1 MMSFIAQ
8 AGYSTAVINL
18 TNELSALLAGF
29 IGVTAIAAA
38 MIVVEITRYQAT
50 QKTTSVANTVSTTT
64 TYQQAA

>member
-8 AGYSTAVINL
+8 AGYATAVINL
-18 TNELSALLAGF
+18 TNELSSLFAGL

>member
-8 AGYSTAVINL
+8 AGYATAVINL
-18 TNELSALLAGF
+18 TNELSSLFSGL

-38 MIVVEITRYQAT
+38 MIVVEFTRYQAT